1 MKGDIMALTT
11 ASGRKRKG
19 CGSIQKKDNGTYL
32 GRLRI
37 TGYDTFYYTG
47 TSEKEVQKEL
57 NEFRLKTLRKEIIP
71 QKQTVNSYI
80 ERWLTTVK
88 MPSLKASSYDR
99 MERTYQK
106 QIKNTAVG
114 RSQLGTLSSM
124 EIQTLI
130 NSYTTT
136 LAYSSLKKVYDLL
149 NNCFRYAVA
158 VRDMGYNPVDGV
170 RLPKQENM
178 SIQTKEIEILSENDV
193 DRLEK
198 SQYDLYKTGRL
209 KYWYASAYVLILNTG
224 IRSGEALAL
233 TWDKVN
239 LRTKTLTICQNASRI
254 KNRDTKDSSRSKQII
269 TSTKSR
275 SGTRQIPLN
284 SKALAA
290 LAHLKELQEKHHI
303 QTDFVICTA
312 TGKMVV
318 QNSFYRIFQN
328 MQKSLGIKPVTIH
341 ALRHTFATQLITAN
355 VDIKIV
361 SQLLGHASVKI
372 TYDTYVH
379 TDLDRAFSAVQSLE

>member
-1 MKGDIMALTT
+1 MAATT
-11 ASGRKRKG
+11 TSRKRKG
-19 CGSIQKKDNGTYL
+19 RGNIQKKANGNYL

-37 TGYDTFYYTG
+37 AGYDTFYVTG

-57 NEFRLKTLRKEIIP
+57 DQFYLKTLKKEIIP

-80 ERWLTTVK
+80 EQWLTSVK
-88 MPSLKASSYDR
+88 MPSLKAASYDR
-99 MERTYQK
+99 LERTYQK
-106 QIKNTAVG
+106 QIKNTPVG
-114 RSQLGTLSSM
+114 RSQLGTLTSM

-136 LAYSSLKKVYDLL
+136 LSYSSLKKVYDLL

-158 VRDMGYNPVDGV
+158 VRDTGYNPVDGV
-170 RLPKQENM
+170 RLPKQENLK
-178 SIQTKEIEILSENDV
+178 IRTKEIEILSEADI

-198 SQYDLYKTGRL
+198 AQNALYKNGQP
-209 KYWYASAYVLILNTG
+209 KYWYASAYVLIANTG

-233 TWDKVN
+233 TWDNVN

-254 KNRDTKDSSRSKQII
+254 KKRDSENATGSKQII

-275 SGTRQIPLN
+275 SGTRQVPLN

-290 LAHLKELQEKHHI
+290 LARLKELQEHRHI
-303 QTDFVICTA
+303 QSQFVIYTS

-341 ALRHTFATQLITAN
+341 ALRHTFATQLIKAN
-355 VDIKIV
+355 VDIKVI
-361 SQLLGHASVKI
+361 SQLLGHSSVKI

>member
-1 MKGDIMALTT
+1 MASTT
-11 ASGRKRKG
+11 TTGRKRKG
-19 CGSIQKKDNGTYL
+19 RGNIQKKANGSYL

-37 TGYDTFYYTG
+37 SGYDTFYVTG

-57 NEFRLKTLRKEIIP
+57 DNFYLKTLRKEIVP

-80 ERWLTTVK
+80 ERWLVTVK
-88 MPSLKASSYDR
+88 MPSMKAASYDR
-99 MERTYQK
+99 LERTYQK
-106 QIKNTAVG
+106 QIKNTPVG
-114 RSQLGTLSSM
+114 RSQLGTLTSM

-130 NSYTTT
+130 NSYTAS
-136 LAYSSLKKVYDLL
+136 LSYSSLKKVYDLL

-158 VRDMGYNPVDGV
+158 VRDTGYNPVDGV
-170 RLPKQENM
+170 RLPKQENLK
-178 SIQTKEIEILSENDV
+178 IQTKEIEILSDADV
-193 DRLEK
+193 ERLEK
-198 SQYDLYKTGRL
+198 AQNDLYKTGQP
-209 KYWYASAYVLILNTG
+209 KYWYASAYVLIANTG

-233 TWDKVN
+233 TWDNVN
-239 LRTKTLTICQNASRI
+239 LRSKTLTICQNASRI
-254 KNRDTKDSSRSKQII
+254 KKRDAPTATGSKQII

-275 SGTRQIPLN
+275 SGMRQIPLN
-284 SKALAA
+284 AKALAA
-290 LAHLKELQEKHHI
+290 LAHLKELQERNHI
-303 QTDFVICTA
+303 QTDFVICTS

-328 MQKSLGIKPVTIH
+328 MQRALGIKPVTIH
-341 ALRHTFATQLITAN
+341 ALRHTFATQLIKAN

-361 SQLLGHASVKI
+361 SQLLGHSSVKI

>member
-1 MKGDIMALTT
+1 
-11 ASGRKRKG
+11 
-19 CGSIQKKDNGTYL
+19 
-32 GRLRI
+32 
-37 TGYDTFYYTG
+37 
-47 TSEKEVQKEL
+47 
-57 NEFRLKTLRKEIIP
+57 
-71 QKQTVNSYI
+71 
-80 ERWLTTVK
+80 
-88 MPSLKASSYDR
+88 
-99 MERTYQK
+99 
-106 QIKNTAVG
+106 
-114 RSQLGTLSSM
+114 M

-136 LAYSSLKKVYDLL
+136 LSYSSLKKVYDLL

-158 VRDMGYNPVDGV
+158 VRDTGYNPVDGV
-170 RLPKQENM
+170 RLPKQENLK
-178 SIQTKEIEILSENDV
+178 IRTKEIEILSEADI

-198 SQYDLYKTGRL
+198 AQNALYKNGQP
-209 KYWYASAYVLILNTG
+209 KYWYASAYVLIANTG

-233 TWDKVN
+233 TWDNVN

-254 KNRDTKDSSRSKQII
+254 KKRDSENATGSKQII

-275 SGTRQIPLN
+275 SGTRQVPLN

-290 LAHLKELQEKHHI
+290 LARLKELQEHRHI
-303 QTDFVICTA
+303 QSQFVIYTS

-341 ALRHTFATQLITAN
+341 ALRHTFATQLIKAN
-355 VDIKIV
+355 VDIKVI